1 MKQLVLASFLKLGS
15 IKHIFLPLILSA
27 MFMLDLSASK
37 TDKDEGVIKHDD
49 KNQFTFPHWKNLH
62 KLNTKAL
69 ESNAHRA
76 WFDIYVNTLAKKAY
90 VKKSSLFPMG
100 SIVLKPHYP
109 DEERSETARL
119 TIMIK
124 MEKGYDSENGDWW
137 YGVYDET
144 GMEGRHQG
152 KIQSCIKCHTRVKET
167 DYMFSESMME
177 SINEEEW

>member
-1 MKQLVLASFLKLGS
+1 MKKLDLASLLTLGS
-15 IKHIFLPLILSA
+15 MKTVLLPLILST

-37 TDKDEGVIKHDD
+37 TDNAEGIVKHDN
-49 KNQFTFPHWKNLH
+49 KNQFTFPRWKSLH
-62 KLNTKAL
+62 KLNTEAL

-90 VKKSSLFPMG
+90 VEKLSLFPVG
-100 SIVLKPHYP
+100 SIVLKPLYP
-109 DEERSETARL
+109 DPPRSKIAKL

-124 MEKGYDSENGDWW
+124 MEKGYDAENGDWW

-144 GMEGRHQG
+144 GMEGWYQG
-152 KIQSCIKCHTRVKET
+152 KIQSCIKCHSKAKKT
-167 DYMFSESMME
+167 DYMFSESTME